1 MMKTIFAK
9 AWPTLVALLLA
20 NSVIAAPI
28 QLRSMTIP
36 DQYNDSSLSALADSS
51 SLYLVEWNQVVTED
65 KKLELEQAGG
75 QILGFIPDSTFL
87 VRSSNPTQ
95 MTSLPFVERVVRYR
109 ASMKAETGLAKA
121 TLEREAPLVVVELAK
136 DSSADEVRPYAVG
149 PIMSFGKN
157 AILVRIEN
165 DRIFE
170 VAALD
175 SVVWMERYVA
185 PRLLDLSAK
194 DLGVDVSKDVATPPP
209 ALTGFE
215 SGTRGISSE
224 AAYSAGFS
232 GAGQIVA
239 FADTGLDQGNINSI
253 IADFRGQVKSGHA
266 IALGGMSWGDP
277 QSHGTHVAGSIAGN
291 GASSGGAIRGA
302 AWGAKLVAL
311 GMWSDILNNFFPPSA
326 EVILRTAYDQG
337 ARIHSNSWGRD
348 SQGGYDSMARQVDTY
363 LYDKPDLLAVFAAG
377 NSGADMNKDGVIDEK
392 SVGSPATAKN
402 VLSVGASKNL
412 LLNGGIQKPMKELR
426 DGASKWGAEPIA
438 SSFLSED
445 LKGMAAFS
453 SRGPTADGR
462 IKPDL
467 VAPGTNIV
475 SARSSHPKAGE
486 GWGVFD
492 PNYLYMGGTSMATP
506 ILSGA
511 LAVQREFLLKKL
523 GRPTISAALMKA
535 YAVASADD
543 LFPGQFGV
551 RPQGQE
557 QPTTRPNN
565 HQGWGRITLASLADT
580 ASVMELTDNTTGLAT
595 GEELKLNW
603 TLAQPGTRSLRIAM
617 AYTDAPAAANSQVEL
632 VNDLDIELTTPS
644 GAKLFPNGKASAD
657 NRNNLES
664 IDLATQEAGVYE
676 LVIRGRNIP
685 QGRAGKQAFALVV
698 IR

>member
-1 MMKTIFAK
+1 
-9 AWPTLVALLLA
+9 
-20 NSVIAAPI
+20 
-28 QLRSMTIP
+28 
-36 DQYNDSSLSALADSS
+36 
-51 SLYLVEWNQVVTED
+51 
-65 KKLELEQAGG
+65 
-75 QILGFIPDSTFL
+75 
-87 VRSSNPTQ
+87 
-95 MTSLPFVERVVRYR
+95 
-109 ASMKAETGLAKA
+109 
-121 TLEREAPLVVVELAK
+121 
-136 DSSADEVRPYAVG
+136 
-149 PIMSFGKN
+149 
-157 AILVRIEN
+157 
-165 DRIFE
+165 
-170 VAALD
+170 
-175 SVVWMERYVA
+175 
-185 PRLLDLSAK
+185 
-194 DLGVDVSKDVATPPP
+194 
-209 ALTGFE
+209 
-215 SGTRGISSE
+215 
-224 AAYSAGFS
+224 
-232 GAGQIVA
+232 
-239 FADTGLDQGNINSI
+239 
-253 IADFRGQVKSGHA
+253 
-266 IALGGMSWGDP
+266 MSWGDP

-644 GAKLFPNGKASAD
+644 GAKLFPNGRASAD